1 MTVLRVCG
9 IGVWGTDNHM
19 NTERYLSYIEEQGIG
34 KELHYYCSINALEGI
49 ILKHEI
55 WLRPTSKMN
64 DRLESLFYFNQL
76 YDKLSRITSPIEEHT
91 CEEIFEEIMLKP
103 YMYYPYAMCFS
114 REEYNAAQWERYA
127 DDGSGFCV
135 VFDTLKFMEL
145 LDNTGVMLAAVNY
158 GDVNW
163 NNNHLLSMIMEYVR
177 NEAFYSESHMR
188 EQLIGQIMVYASTYK
203 HRSFRTEAESRI
215 IRFGNQEED
224 GILVCNER
232 IGKTIDSVTKIN
244 LANVAEVWGSSLEG
258 LIKSIV
264 IGPRNDTAVNEAE
277 GYLSKD
283 GDPMGVRGKIK
294 NSECP
299 LR

>member
-1 MTVLRVCG
+1 MRDDHVNN
-9 IGVWGTDNHM
+9 DK
-19 NTERYLSYIEEQGIG
+19 YLSYIEEQCIG

-49 ILKHEI
+49 IFKHEI
-55 WLRPTSKMN
+55 WLRPTNKMN

-114 REEYNAAQWERYA
+114 REEDNAAQWERYA

-135 VFDTLKFMEL
+135 VFDTLKLMEL

-158 GDVNW
+158 GDVDW
-163 NNNHLLSMIMEYVR
+163 DNNHLLNMIMEYVR
-177 NEAFYSESHMR
+177 NEASYSEPWMR
-188 EQLIGQIMVYASTYK
+188 RQLIADIMVYASTYK

-244 LANVAEVWGSSLEG
+244 LVEVAEVRKSSFEG
-258 LIKSIV
+258 LIKGVV

-277 GYLSKD
+277 GYLSKE
-283 GDPMGVRGKIK
+283 GDLMRIIGKVK
-294 NSECP
+294 KSECP